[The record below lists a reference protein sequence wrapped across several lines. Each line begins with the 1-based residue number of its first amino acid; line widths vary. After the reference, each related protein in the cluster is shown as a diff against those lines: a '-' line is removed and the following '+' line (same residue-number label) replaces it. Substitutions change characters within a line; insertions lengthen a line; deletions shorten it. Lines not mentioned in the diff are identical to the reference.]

1 MSVSFID
8 DMCGRQGEGVMTA
21 TVSISSFKHS
31 AKGHK
36 QNEEPI
42 RPYDLFT
49 YLEQKNA
56 SV

>member
-1 MSVSFID
+1 MSVSFI